1 MTNTPKGYIELDPT
15 KMYAIPIRNGF
26 LDIRVSQDPDYP
38 GLDIEY
44 ISDKESELSREEIM
58 TRPRV
63 LIENPN
69 PDEKDIKDTDLRVL
83 VWGRKDSEDYTDE
96 IVFDDI
102 DRSTKK
108 GNDKL

>member
-44 ISDKESELSREEIM
+44 ISDKES
-58 TRPRV
+58 
-63 LIENPN
+63 
-69 PDEKDIKDTDLRVL
+69 
-83 VWGRKDSEDYTDE
+83 
-96 IVFDDI
+96 
-102 DRSTKK
+102 
-108 GNDKL
+108 

>member
-1 MTNTPKGYIELDPT
+1 
-15 KMYAIPIRNGF
+15 
-26 LDIRVSQDPDYP
+26 
-38 GLDIEY
+38 
-44 ISDKESELSREEIM
+44 M
-58 TRPRV
+58 TRARV

>member
-1 MTNTPKGYIELDPT
+1 MANIPDGYIKLDPT
-15 KMYAIPIRNGF
+15 KMYAMPIRNGF

-44 ISDKESELSREEIM
+44 ISDKESELPREEIM

-69 PDEKDIKDTDLRVL
+69 PDEEDIKNTDLRVL
-83 VWGRKDSEDYTDE
+83 IWGRKDSEDYTDK
-96 IVFDDI
+96 IVFDDV
-102 DRSTKK
+102 DRSTKE
-108 GNDKL
+108 